1 MLYLLIL
8 CEEFFFL
15 GLSLFD
21 SYFCEIQRWF
31 LVFAPLP
38 TWLCLNYSND
48 EFKED
53 NLPVENEYD
62 IYAWYLI
69 FSFTSSYSTAFQ
81 PTPHAFLMFS
91 SMDSSIHDILF
102 LLRRDCEQARYK
114 SCEINIY
121 QAYVHFLIS
130 SMLILFLKSSFFTPT
145 GFKRILIYDSRDRMM
160 RQGKTLTDCR
170 FRIGNMLLVTLKFE
184 NKKN

>member
-1 MLYLLIL
+1 
-8 CEEFFFL
+8 
-15 GLSLFD
+15 
-21 SYFCEIQRWF
+21 
-31 LVFAPLP
+31 
-38 TWLCLNYSND
+38 
-48 EFKED
+48 
-53 NLPVENEYD
+53 
-62 IYAWYLI
+62 
-69 FSFTSSYSTAFQ
+69 
-81 PTPHAFLMFS
+81 
-91 SMDSSIHDILF
+91 MDSSIHDILF

-121 QAYVHFLIS
+121 QAYVHSLIS
-130 SMLILFLKSSFFTPT
+130 SMLMPVLKSSFFTPT